1 LVWSTSQNEV
11 IASGELESIEQLATL
26 QPYADKRTV
35 IALIDSQ
42 DINLKCVDIPAGG
55 ARQLNTLLP
64 FMFEDDIAQDTEAMH
79 FSILHKSASN
89 AWVAA
94 IDKSILTSWMDEF
107 SQHGI
112 AINKVLPDVLALPEP
127 DDSVATLKVGSQWLL
142 RKGKHLGMVVHQTMM
157 PLMLHSKWMSDAN
170 AILTEV
176 EAGIESS
183 SVPKV
188 LVTSFS
194 KAESIDVPEF
204 VDWDE
209 QPAELPMALL
219 AQGAIASKVNLLSG
233 VFKKQSEV
241 LKDWRLWRFTTVLI
255 AVLIG
260 LMFGGSYLDTL
271 EKEQQA
277 AMYRSA
283 SEDSFRNIFPNK
295 QRIPT
300 VSYLKRQMDD
310 EVTRLSG
317 GQESGVNLLPWLAQ
331 LPQSLADIDELQ
343 VVSINYD
350 STREEL
356 KIQAQGDD
364 FQVFEQA
371 RSQLEQKFKV
381 VQGQLNRSGDKV
393 LGDFTLTQGG
403 ASNE

>member
-1 LVWSTSQNEV
+1 
-11 IASGELESIEQLATL
+11 
-26 QPYADKRTV
+26 
-35 IALIDSQ
+35 
-42 DINLKCVDIPAGG
+42 
-55 ARQLNTLLP
+55 
-64 FMFEDDIAQDTEAMH
+64 
-79 FSILHKSASN
+79 
-89 AWVAA
+89 
-94 IDKSILTSWMDEF
+94 
-107 SQHGI
+107 
-112 AINKVLPDVLALPEP
+112 
-127 DDSVATLKVGSQWLL
+127 
-142 RKGKHLGMVVHQTMM
+142 
-157 PLMLHSKWMSDAN
+157 
-170 AILTEV
+170 
-176 EAGIESS
+176 
-183 SVPKV
+183 
-188 LVTSFS
+188 
-194 KAESIDVPEF
+194 
-204 VDWDE
+204 
-209 QPAELPMALL
+209 MALL